1 MSEVIKYIILSSSSR
16 VKQVIDYTLAHFQ
29 RDYRLHFESV
39 ATLEECDITI
49 GPQWDCDFV
58 LSTQII
64 SYLEMEN
71 PSVTLD
77 FSEKNMPLFLNDK
90 GGVDYVLSSFYLLSG
105 MQEWVSNQRDKWGR
119 FPYSGSLQEE
129 YGEAQE
135 AWVDH
140 YFERIYE
147 TLESKLDLASREKP
161 PTDIVL
167 THDIDHLRWPI
178 LQNTYFFFT
187 KNMRYQGWSALS
199 KLPRLATNTR
209 RNIAEIIDLEKKY
222 GARSIFFWLVEKGK
236 GKYGIP
242 NADYTLQDRY
252 VRKIMDRIE
261 EAQSVNGL
269 HKSSKPNALSEELNI
284 QSKLMAINRYHYLLF
299 NLPSD
304 GEELN
309 EAIQQDYS
317 YGFAEQMGFRN
328 SYSRP
333 FHPFDFKNWRPFH
346 FLEVPLHIMDTTF
359 HSYLKLSPQEAE
371 NKIISFLSR
380 HQRGSCISILWH
392 NDYFTP
398 FKFAGWSKVYEN
410 ILKYIFK
417 DKSYRLVNPEEI
429 DETYRI
435 YGLRP
440 KVNY

>member
-1 MSEVIKYIILSSSSR
+1 
-16 VKQVIDYTLAHFQ
+16 
-29 RDYRLHFESV
+29 
-39 ATLEECDITI
+39 
-49 GPQWDCDFV
+49 
-58 LSTQII
+58 
-64 SYLEMEN
+64 
-71 PSVTLD
+71 
-77 FSEKNMPLFLNDK
+77 
-90 GGVDYVLSSFYLLSG
+90 
-105 MQEWVSNQRDKWGR
+105 MQEWVSNRRDKWGR
-119 FPYSGSLQEE
+119 FPYKGSLQEE

-147 TLESKLDLASREKP
+147 ALKSKLDLASREKP

-178 LQNTYFFFT
+178 LQNTYSFFT
-187 KNMRYQGWSALS
+187 KNMRYQGWSALK
-199 KLPRLATNTR
+199 KLPRLAANTR
-209 RNIAEIIDLEKKY
+209 RNIAEIIELEKKY
-222 GARSIFFWLVEKGK
+222 EARSIFFWLVEKGS
-236 GKYGIP
+236 GKHEIP

-252 VRKIMDRIE
+252 VRKIMARIE

-309 EAIQQDYS
+309 GAIQQDYS

-333 FHPFDFKNWRPFH
+333 FHPFDFENWRPFH

-398 FKFAGWSKVYEN
+398 FKFAGWSKVYES
-410 ILKYIFK
+410 ILEYIFK
-417 DKSYRLVNPEEI
+417 DKNYRLVNPEEI
-429 DETYRI
+429 DASYRI

-440 KVNY
+440 KVNN